1 MLIKF
6 AVTNYRGFAKRIEW
20 DLTKA
25 GNYEFNTYA
34 IKDGV
39 VKNGIIYGPNGSGK
53 SNFSLAL
60 FDIVNHLT
68 QKNKRHNYY
77 NNFVYAGNPK
87 GSVEFEYT
95 FRFGKQIIFYNYSK
109 DRDGVLVAERLQV
122 NGKEIFRKVGKET
135 FTIDERE
142 FTMDQTVQLDLRYSA
157 NNVSIVNYLLTSY
170 PLNKDHYLINLQFFV
185 NSMLW
190 FRNLDNREYIGF
202 KTETTNIQEYIITHN
217 LLNDFADFLQN
228 VSGQKFQLEPSS
240 NNESLL
246 CNINGARMSF
256 SELAST
262 GTRALMLLYYW
273 INWMNRAS
281 FVFIDEFDAFY
292 HFKLS
297 LEVCKKLFG
306 LNCQV
311 YTNSHNTFLMT
322 NDLLRP
328 DCNFILNDNKIKP
341 INECT
346 DKELRFGHN
355 IEKLF
360 RANAF
365 QV

>member
-34 IKDGV
+34 VKDGV

-68 QKNKRHNYY
+68 QKNKKGNYY
-77 NNFVYAGNPK
+77 WNFVYAGNPD
-87 GSVEFEYT
+87 GLVEFEYT
-95 FRFGKQIIFYNYSK
+95 FRFGKQIVFYTYSK
-109 DRDGVLVAERLQV
+109 DSNGSLIAERLQV
-122 NGKEIFRKVGKET
+122 DGKEIFRKEKET
-135 FTIDERE
+135 LFTIDEKA
-142 FTMDQTVQLDLRYSA
+142 FPMDKNIQWDLQNSA
-157 NNVSIVNYLLTSY
+157 NNVSIVNYLITSY
-170 PLNKDHYLINLQFFV
+170 PLNKEHYLINLQFFA

-190 FRNLDNREYIGF
+190 FRNLDNREYIGL
-202 KTETTNIQEYIITHN
+202 KTETTNIEEYIISHD
-217 LLNDFADFLQN
+217 LVNDFADFLLK
-228 VSGQKFQLEPSS
+228 VSGQKFQLEPNSD
-240 NNESLL
+240 NKALL
-246 CNINGARMSF
+246 CNINGAQIRFNKIM
-256 SELAST
+256 ST
-262 GTRALMLLYYW
+262 GTSSLLLLYYW
-273 INWMNRAS
+273 INWMNEAS

-297 LEVCKKLFG
+297 FEVCKKLFG
-306 LNCQV
+306 LDCQI
-311 YTNSHNTFLMT
+311 YTSSHNTFLMT
-322 NDLLRP
+322 NELLRP

-341 INECT
+341 LNECT